1 MKLWVYH
8 GRAMTMQGIVAESGV
23 SIATIYKRLRQG
35 LSIDEAASGPP
46 SRKRTRQTPRMIFGD
61 DGKLCTLGDYAR
73 THGITYYA
81 AWYLFCCH
89 LDVVVESLLRDMGQ
103 REVTPRDV
111 VGRYAQMVTTGTP
124 MRTAPGAPR
133 YVFGD
138 DDRLVLRRQYVR
150 DHGVQAQMAR
160 ERMCLRVA
168 AELTRVWSED
178 LSDFSAA
185 SIAARCARRR

>member
-1 MKLWVYH
+1 MKLWNYH

-61 DGKLCTLGDYAR
+61 DGQLCTLGEYAR
-73 THGITYYA
+73 AHNITYNA

-89 LDVVVESLLRDMGQ
+89 LDAAVESLLRDMGQ
-103 REVTPRDV
+103 RDVTPRDV
-111 VGRYAQMVTTGTP
+111 VGRYAQMVATGTP
-124 MRTAPGAPR
+124 MRTTPGTSR

-138 DDRLVLRRQYVR
+138 DNRLILRRQY
-150 DHGVQAQMAR
+150 AR
-160 ERMCLRVA
+160 EQGVRPQIAREKMWWRVS
-168 AELTRVWSED
+168 AELTRVWAED
-178 LSDFSAA
+178 LADLSAA
-185 SIAARCARRR
+185 SIAARCAKK